1 MEMQSF
7 LQVMQVEIL
16 SAREIRLG
24 NHIYTEQV
32 VFHWMKEGWKSEK
45 LKAKGK
51 LNSSS
56 YFSTVSF

>member
-24 NHIYTEQV
+24 NHIYTETSRV
-32 VFHWMKEGWKSEK
+32 PLNERGMEKWKI
-45 LKAKGK
+45 KG
-51 LNSSS
+51 
-56 YFSTVSF
+56 

>member
-24 NHIYTEQV
+24 NHMYIGTGRVPLNER
-32 VFHWMKEGWKSEK
+32 WMEK
-45 LKAKGK
+45 
-51 LNSSS
+51 
-56 YFSTVSF
+56 